1 MSQIESQ
8 WTMWGR
14 KDSCDTWCFMFS
26 ELERLAVRSM
36 IESGESF
43 VIMHRKQFGRS
54 KVPFRIR
61 GIEADQ
67 LDEDY
72 KGKLSDPTNVWR
84 LGIEM
89 DRFQRAVNYAFLLS
103 ILVIVIFLH
112 LLDKSN
118 ILLCQQ
124 KM

>member
-1 MSQIESQ
+1 
-8 WTMWGR
+8 MWGR
-14 KDSCDTWCFMFS
+14 KDSCDVRGVLCFS

-43 VIMHRKQFGRS
+43 VIMHRRQFGRS
-54 KVPFRIR
+54 KVPFALEV
-61 GIEADQ
+61 IEADQ

-89 DRFQRAVNYAFLLS
+89 DLS
-103 ILVIVIFLH
+103 LIHI
-112 LLDKSN
+112 
-118 ILLCQQ
+118 
-124 KM
+124 